1 MPPTDSSLKNGAG
14 NLAWY
19 FWKIA
24 NPRAW
29 PVDVEI
35 SFVVRI
41 PLTDQATNGNS
52 FSAMVSTNLIYS
64 FLMSGFCSKWKIKD
78 KLPIEFFPLTLEA
91 QIKTKENKTLR
102 EHTARLVS
110 QVPPQ
115 PVAVS
120 RTRKC
125 FAQQGETLLPTTSAF
140 SKSRPQMLPKSG
152 KGSES
157 CYPNRGLLWK
167 QRWPTPFPLW
177 AIFEQEARWET
188 WIGIFW
194 SRNYSLGPRGFRR
207 CSIIYFLSLRII
219 QQMTL
224 FCAQR
229 WKR

>member
-78 KLPIEFFPLTLEA
+78 KLPTEFFSLTLKA

-102 EHTARLVS
+102 EHTARLLFHRCHLNLWQFPGPGSALPSRGRHCS
-110 QVPPQ
+110 QSHLHSPR
-115 PVAVS
+115 A
-120 RTRKC
+120 
-125 FAQQGETLLPTTSAF
+125 
-140 SKSRPQMLPKSG
+140 
-152 KGSES
+152 
-157 CYPNRGLLWK
+157 GL
-167 QRWPTPFPLW
+167 
-177 AIFEQEARWET
+177 
-188 WIGIFW
+188 
-194 SRNYSLGPRGFRR
+194 R
-207 CSIIYFLSLRII
+207 CSQNLGREASPVTQTVVCYGSRDGLHLSPCELFLDKKQDEKLELEFFEAET
-219 QQMTL
+219 TL
-224 FCAQR
+224 WDPEVFGDVPLSIS
-229 WKR
+229 WH